1 MTVLL
6 RQTALAAA
14 ALLVL
19 AGCDDTKRA
28 LGINKSVPDEFA
40 VVRRAPLVMPPDFN
54 LRPPAPG
61 SERPQEGTTSE
72 QARNALMGRNRL
84 DGYIVRGFSQGEVEL
99 LALAGA
105 DQIVPGVRTTLDR
118 ETSAFSKES
127 NSFTDRLVFWS
138 DDNRQFGTPID
149 PSAEQKRLNENQAL
163 GKKPNEGSIPV
174 ITKGGSSVL
183 GIF

>member
-6 RQTALAAA
+6 RHTALAAA

-61 SERPQEGTTSE
+61 SERPQEGTTSQ
-72 QARNALMGRNRL
+72 QARNALVGRNRL

-105 DQIVPGVRTTLDR
+105 DQIVPGVRDSVDR
-118 ETSAFSKES
+118 ETSAFATETD
-127 NSFTDRLVFWS
+127 SFTDRLVFWS

-163 GKKPNEGSIPV
+163 GKNANEGPIPV